1 MAQGAGEA
9 ECTVLLE
16 LGGHG
21 ARLAQEISV

>member
-9 ECTVLLE
+9 ECTGLPE

-21 ARLAQEISV
+21 ARLAQESSA